1 MAWSW
6 GLWSKRGKNNAT
18 FGMTLSEYKRLK
30 GLKSQLAVKQS
41 LEKLETLKK
50 SLMQKYFGRGEMN
63 YE

>member
-1 MAWSW
+1 
-6 GLWSKRGKNNAT
+6 
-18 FGMTLSEYKRLK
+18 MTLSEYKRLK